1 MGLRGFN
8 KISNQRQAILLALAF
23 TLNSS
28 GLMETHWNGHNR
40 NKDEQIHGELN
51 EKKKVHMNKENI
63 QFHITILYYCN
74 MCAYVGEWILKTFLR
89 LKSDEWFFFAFEFAI
104 AEHAYRRQ

>member
-40 NKDEQIHGELN
+40 NKDEQIHWELR
-51 EKKKVHMNKENI
+51 EKKKCTWIKKTFN
-63 QFHITILYYCN
+63 FILRYCN
-74 MCAYVGEWILKTFLR
+74 ICAYVGEWILKTFLR

-104 AEHAYRRQ
+104 TEHAYRRQ